1 MAGSRSRGRYASACA
16 CRPATAS
23 SRRLHRAGDCIEFV
37 LAGDALI
44 LRRATRC
51 VTDIKGFLPKPVNP
65 VSLATMAKAIRW
77 RTGG

>member
-1 MAGSRSRGRYASACA
+1 MSIATLTSNGRVPIP
-16 CRPATAS
+16 REV
-23 SRRLHRAGDCIEFV
+23 RERLRLQAGDRIEFV